1 MNNFKGT
8 LIYKYYQPWVY
19 NERSDGSIL
28 ADLFVYVDV
37 GHPIEPAGE
46 VCWEASKRWGSMFSC
61 MGIQFASRK
70 VWGPSMEPGAWVGT
84 VTHTTDGVHGLVY
97 QYIRDKARR
106 LIFEILDIETEGK
119 DIMDRENIE
128 SIRGFLVYVD
138 RTYQEAN
145 P

>member
-1 MNNFKGT
+1 
-8 LIYKYYQPWVY
+8 
-19 NERSDGSIL
+19 
-28 ADLFVYVDV
+28 
-37 GHPIEPAGE
+37 
-46 VCWEASKRWGSMFSC
+46 
-61 MGIQFASRK
+61 
-70 VWGPSMEPGAWVGT
+70 MEPGAWVGT

-106 LIFEILDIETEGK
+106 LICEILDIETKGK